1 MIISRAPVRFSLG
14 GGGSDLPAYAR
25 EHGGFIV
32 TAAVDKYVYICA
44 NRRFHESIRLSYSS
58 TEIVEHAH
66 QIAHKIFREALTLL
80 EIDRGIELTSM
91 SDVPANSGLGSSGAF
106 TVSLLNALHA
116 YRREYV
122 STKQLADEAC
132 HIEIDRLKEPIG
144 KQDQYASA
152 FGRISCLEIDKDLS
166 VRVTPLRLSD
176 DALAE
181 LESNLHVFY
190 IGGTREASPILADQQ
205 QQMRSSERSVE
216 AMHRIKQLGH
226 ETRRLLEQG
235 KLDEYGELLDEHWRE
250 KRRLSAQVSS
260 AAIDEHYA
268 AARRAGALGG
278 KVMGAGGG
286 GFFLLYAR
294 EGKGALIRTLVA
306 RGLRYIR
313 FRFDM
318 DGAKVVANLTRS

>member
-14 GGGSDLPAYAR
+14 GGGSDLPAYAT

-44 NRRFHESIRLSYSS
+44 NRRFHESLRLSYSS

-66 QIAHKIFREALTLL
+66 LVKHNIFREALTLL
-80 EIDRGIELTSM
+80 EIDHGIELTSM
-91 SDVPANSGLGSSGAF
+91 SDVPANTGLGSSGAF

-122 STKQLADEAC
+122 STKQLAEEAC
-132 HIEIDRLKEPIG
+132 HIEIDRLGAPIG

-152 FGRISCLEIDKDLS
+152 FGRICCLEIGKDLS

-176 DALAE
+176 DTLAE

-190 IGGTREASPILADQQ
+190 VGGDREANPILADQQ
-205 QQMRSSERSVE
+205 KQLKSSERPVE
-216 AMHRIKQLGH
+216 AMHRIKQLGYD
-226 ETRRLLEQG
+226 TQRLLTQD
-235 KLDEYGELLDEHWRE
+235 KLDEYGELMDEHWRE
-250 KRRLSAQVSS
+250 KRKLSPQVSS
-260 AAIDEHYA
+260 SAIDEHYE

-286 GFFLLYAR
+286 GFFLFYAR
-294 EGKGALIRTLVA
+294 KDKGSLIRTMVG

-318 DGAKVVANLTRS
+318 DGAKIVANLTRS